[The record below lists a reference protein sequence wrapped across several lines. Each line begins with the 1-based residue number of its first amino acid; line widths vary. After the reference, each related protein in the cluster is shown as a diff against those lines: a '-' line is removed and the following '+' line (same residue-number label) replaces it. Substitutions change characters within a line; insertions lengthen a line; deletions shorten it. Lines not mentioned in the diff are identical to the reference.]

1 MTKLGKEA
9 GLKSF
14 EQVMFKKC
22 TKLTCMVIIMI
33 VIAIKWNHTVNVQ
46 SSVVYPPVSSIR
58 FLMYKHVHSLFN

>member
-22 TKLTCMVIIMI
+22 TKLICIVIIMI
-33 VIAIKWNHTVNVQ
+33 VTALKWNQTLNVL
-46 SSVVYPPVSSIR
+46 SSVVCTPVSSIR
-58 FLMYKHVHSLFN
+58 FLMYKYD